1 MKTYMMTFMKGS
13 MMISEPSRR
22 FVLLGAA
29 ALAVAPATRV
39 FALSEAEARRL
50 IDAAVSDINKVIN
63 SGQSSSQMYRSFEG
77 IFKKYADVPTIA
89 RSALGPPARSASSA
103 QMRGFTNAFAG
114 YMARKYGKRFRDF
127 AGGTVEVTGAR
138 AVKNFQEVKAV
149 AKLPGKSPFAVSFM
163 VSDRSGRDKF
173 FDLLIEGISLLKS
186 ERAEIGAMLDRRGGN
201 IDALISDL
209 SKAG

>member
-1 MKTYMMTFMKGS
+1 MNS
-13 MMISEPSRR
+13 DLSRR
-22 FVLLGAA
+22 FVLLGTAA
-29 ALAVAPATRV
+29 VLTAPATQV
-39 FALSEAEARRL
+39 FALSETEARRL
-50 IDAAVSDINKVIN
+50 IGAAVSEINAVIN
-63 SGQSSSQMYRSFEG
+63 SGQSASRMYKSFEG
-77 IFKKYADVPTIA
+77 IFTKYADVPTIA

-103 QMRGFTNAFAG
+103 QMSSFTKAFAG

-127 AGGTVEVTGAR
+127 AGGTVEVTGSR
-138 AVKNFQEVKAV
+138 TVKNFQEVSAV
-149 AKLPGKSPFAVSFM
+149 ARLPGKSPFAVSFM

-186 ERAEIGAMLDRRGGN
+186 ERAEIGAMLDRRSGN